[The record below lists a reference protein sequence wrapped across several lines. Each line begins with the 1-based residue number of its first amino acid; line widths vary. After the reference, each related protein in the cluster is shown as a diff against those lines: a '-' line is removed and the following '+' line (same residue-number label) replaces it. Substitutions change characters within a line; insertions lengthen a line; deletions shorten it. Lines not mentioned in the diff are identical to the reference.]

1 MQWSSGPNAGFST
14 AEPWVPIASN
24 EPALTVEGQRDDSG
38 STLSLFRSLVR
49 LRRETP
55 ALAVGAYRSLPAP
68 TDVFSYER
76 THPDGVAVQIHLNF
90 GDEQR
95 EIEPP
100 GGAEVLLSTIPD
112 DDGDA
117 TRLRPYEGV
126 IVSVA

>member
-24 EPALTVEGQRDDSG
+24 DSALTVEGQRDDPASA
-38 STLSLFRSLVR
+38 LSLFRSLVR

-76 THPDGVAVQIHLNF
+76 THPHGAAVQVHLNF

-95 EIEPP
+95 AIEPR
-100 GGAEVLLSTIPD
+100 GGTEILLSTIPG
-112 DDGDA
+112 DGAVA

>member
-1 MQWSSGPNAGFST
+1 
-14 AEPWVPIASN
+14 
-24 EPALTVEGQRDDSG
+24 
-38 STLSLFRSLVR
+38 LSLFRSLVR

-68 TDVFSYER
+68 TDVFSFER
-76 THPDGVAVQIHLNF
+76 THPEGAVQIHLNF

-100 GGAEVLLSTIPD
+100 GGAEVLLSTIPG
-112 DDGDA
+112 DGAVA
-117 TRLRPYEGV
+117 TKLRLYEGV

>member
-24 EPALTVEGQRDDSG
+24 DLALTVEGQRDDPASV
-38 STLSLFRSLVR
+38 LSLFRSLVR

-55 ALAVGAYRSLPAP
+55 ALAVGAYRSLLAP
-68 TDVFSYER
+68 TDVFSFER
-76 THPDGVAVQIHLNF
+76 THPEGAVQIHLNF
-90 GDEQR
+90 GDEDR
-95 EIEPP
+95 EMEPP
-100 GGAEVLLSTIPD
+100 GGARVLLSTIPA
-112 DDGDA
+112 DGAVA